1 MNFLT
6 RFLTI
11 RTLKK
16 HAIPYSLWRDVTSQ
30 IPLVQRRTN
39 KEKTRLRLLSTVFI
53 HQKSFTGAHDLTIT
67 LEMAITIASQACIEV
82 LYLGLNA
89 FNGWIEIIIY
99 PAAFVVQRDTIDENG
114 IMHKQ
119 VNTLSGES
127 WGRGPVILSW
137 EDVIK
142 DSYTLH
148 LGHNII
154 IHEFAHKLDMLSG
167 RANGQPPLPPNM
179 SKEKWSKYLGGAY
192 ERLISQVNHHERS
205 YINNYAATNSAEFFA
220 VCCEYFFTAPHILE
234 LHSPHV
240 YQQLQSY
247 FRQNPAEL

>member
-16 HAIPYSLWRDVTSQ
+16 HAIPYTLWRDVTSQ
-30 IPLVQRRTN
+30 IPLVQIRTN
-39 KEKTRLRLLSTVFI
+39 KEKARLRLLSTLFI
-53 HQKSFTGAHDLTIT
+53 HKKSFTGAHDLTIT
-67 LEMAITIASQACIEV
+67 LEMAITIASQACIEI

-89 FNGWIEIIIY
+89 FRGWIEIIIY

-127 WGRGPVILSW
+127 WGKGPVILSW

-148 LGHNII
+148 LY
-154 IHEFAHKLDMLSG
+154 
-167 RANGQPPLPPNM
+167 P
-179 SKEKWSKYLGGAY
+179 
-192 ERLISQVNHHERS
+192 
-205 YINNYAATNSAEFFA
+205 
-220 VCCEYFFTAPHILE
+220 
-234 LHSPHV
+234 
-240 YQQLQSY
+240 
-247 FRQNPAEL
+247 